1 MFVTWMLAATFWVA
15 GGEPESSPFPGESPS
30 PDLLIDAP
38 ADHGKDRTHW
48 GGHRML
54 RIQSEAAEELGQI
67 VQYLEHRG
75 GGPQAEMDANAQ
87 AVEILVR
94 VRRSVL

>member
-1 MFVTWMLAATFWVA
+1 
-15 GGEPESSPFPGESPS
+15 
-30 PDLLIDAP
+30 
-38 ADHGKDRTHW
+38 
-48 GGHRML
+48 ML

-67 VQYLEHRG
+67 VQYFEHRG